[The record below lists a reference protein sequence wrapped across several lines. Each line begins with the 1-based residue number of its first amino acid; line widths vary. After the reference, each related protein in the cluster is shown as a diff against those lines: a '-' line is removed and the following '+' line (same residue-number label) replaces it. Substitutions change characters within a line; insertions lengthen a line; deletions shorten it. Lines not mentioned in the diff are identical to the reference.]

1 MTFVNYCFNHGLK
14 IMMPNNHTH
23 LHLFKPEGE
32 NSTIS
37 LLDFFSGYNITFD
50 MDFGTGADNE
60 VDPVGYSFSTNMG
73 STYLLESVRA
83 DQKIL
88 YSFEFDQ
95 TYLFVFYAGS
105 QHLLH
110 VSPNF

>member
-1 MTFVNYCFNHGLK
+1 
-14 IMMPNNHTH
+14 MMPNNHTH

-50 MDFGTGADNE
+50 MDFGNGTDSEAA
-60 VDPVGYSFSTNMG
+60 PVGYSFSTNIG

-110 VSPNF
+110 VSRYF